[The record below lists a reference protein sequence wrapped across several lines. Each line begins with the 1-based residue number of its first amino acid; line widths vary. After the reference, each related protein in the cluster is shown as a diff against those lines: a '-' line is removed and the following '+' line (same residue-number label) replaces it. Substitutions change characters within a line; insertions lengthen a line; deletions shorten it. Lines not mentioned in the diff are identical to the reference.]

1 MCTFAAAKVVIA
13 LAECH
18 QYTEKEQFMSPK
30 CLQKGGVGCFSF
42 LCVYRCLKGKM
53 TLKKEN

>member
-18 QYTEKEQFMSPK
+18 QYTEKEQFMTPK
-30 CLQKGGVGCFSF
+30 GWSGLF
-42 LCVYRCLKGKM
+42 LIFVCV
-53 TLKKEN
+53 

>member
-18 QYTEKEQFMSPK
+18 QYTEKEQFMTPK
-30 CLQKGGVGCFSF
+30 RVEWAVSHF
-42 LCVYRCLKGKM
+42 CVYIGV
-53 TLKKEN
+53 